1 MNQKEFTSTIKKPPI
16 ERRDKMTDFEILLQ
30 LKEQYESAKDSTELK
45 LLIETFL
52 NNFPADQSK

>member
-1 MNQKEFTSTIKKPPI
+1 
-16 ERRDKMTDFEILLQ
+16 MTDYEILLK

-52 NNFPADQSK
+52 NNFPADQSE

>member
-1 MNQKEFTSTIKKPPI
+1 
-16 ERRDKMTDFEILLQ
+16 MTDYEILLM

-52 NNFPADQSK
+52 NNFPIDLNDDVKSNN

>member
-1 MNQKEFTSTIKKPPI
+1 
-16 ERRDKMTDFEILLQ
+16 MTDFEILLQ
-30 LKEQYESAKDSTELK
+30 LKEQYESTQDTSDLK